1 MELEKLRF
9 HFCPFLDVW
18 PGQAGPHC
26 KLLPPC
32 LSNENNGGRGSVGST
47 HTKQVTMRA
56 DRKGKGSQLGLGKA
70 LTVFGGSE
78 VGTGLRLGLEQAT
91 E

>member
-1 MELEKLRF
+1 M
-9 HFCPFLDVW
+9 
-18 PGQAGPHC
+18 
-26 KLLPPC
+26 
-32 LSNENNGGRGSVGST
+32 GST

-56 DRKGKGSQLGLGKA
+56 DRKGKGSQLGLGKV